1 MLCRCLYH
9 VLNQK
14 KKTEKKIKSEFCFS
28 LGDETVINFTL
39 TLYEH
44 ILSLYYKCVCTHMLS
59 LSVDEIGSLFRFLS
73 GFLSCIP

>member
-1 MLCRCLYH
+1 MFLTR
-9 VLNQK
+9 K
-14 KKTEKKIKSEFCFS
+14 KKTEKKIKSEFCFTR
-28 LGDETVINFTL
+28 GGGCETVINFTL

-73 GFLSCIP
+73 GFLGCIP